1 MIQVKAPQVS
11 YGKEIAE
18 LVRVFYPEEQVGEML
33 PLNEEVS
40 EAIVLETGYD
50 METADTCRFYAYL
63 YRGGSSDC
71 SSKPK
76 RLAHQESRR
85 SYPNYDEGLNRFIKD
100 GIKGCVF
107 DLLAGYTGRH
117 PRWGAQTGVRPVK
130 LVQELL
136 DKGKD
141 DAEIRILLRDIYKMQ
156 DSKIEL
162 LLETAKNQRHL
173 IDEPINN
180 KVSVY
185 IHIPFCS
192 TRCFYCSFPS
202 DLIHRAADKM
212 DEYLSCLERE
222 LASVMGELK
231 KQGTEVDTL
240 YIGGGTPTVLSR
252 GHLEELLKLA
262 DRQIL
267 SRYNIL
273 EYTIEAGRP
282 DSLDNEKLKLM
293 RDYGVS
299 RISINP
305 QSMNQETLDLVGRG
319 HTVEQVLDIYHKAR
333 EIGFFCINMDVIL
346 GLPEET
352 ADHMERTMEALAG
365 LKPDNITV
373 HTLAVKRASVF
384 RESFKQYDPS
394 RKGLAE
400 EMALV
405 CRKWIDKLG
414 MKPYYLYRQ
423 KYMLDH
429 LENVGYSVPGKE
441 CLYNIQ
447 FMEERRD
454 IWAFGAGAAS
464 KLYFPDEDRIERIG
478 NVKNLDSYL
487 YRIDE
492 MIERKL
498 KALKKGGN

>member
-1 MIQVKAPQVS
+1 
-11 YGKEIAE
+11 
-18 LVRVFYPEEQVGEML
+18 
-33 PLNEEVS
+33 
-40 EAIVLETGYD
+40 
-50 METADTCRFYAYL
+50 
-63 YRGGSSDC
+63 
-71 SSKPK
+71 
-76 RLAHQESRR
+76 
-85 SYPNYDEGLNRFIKD
+85 
-100 GIKGCVF
+100 
-107 DLLAGYTGRH
+107 
-117 PRWGAQTGVRPVK
+117 
-130 LVQELL
+130 
-136 DKGKD
+136 
-141 DAEIRILLRDIYKMQ
+141 
-156 DSKIEL
+156 
-162 LLETAKNQRHL
+162 
-173 IDEPINN
+173 
-180 KVSVY
+180 
-185 IHIPFCS
+185 
-192 TRCFYCSFPS
+192 
-202 DLIHRAADKM
+202 M

-222 LASVMGELK
+222 QASVMGELT

-240 YIGGGTPTVLSR
+240 YIGGGIPTVLSR